1 MRRQDVNNMPE
12 SSRGADADTAVRERQ
27 QREPGG
33 PPSQNVV
40 SAISQ
45 FADDNLTL
53 VRNISTGLAIAGVLV
68 IARSI
73 RLITKFQAASEI
85 PARFIERNVSL
96 RGKVHSITEKGLEV
110 EHVPIY
116 LPVLSPLLSKH
127 KVVSTSFLLV
137 RLAGV
142 ELTPE
147 GRVWLQNNLA
157 PAQTVWLKLIS
168 RQDDT
173 LQCLVSQSRVR
184 HPETPTKER
193 NYQSSSD
200 HLKR

>member
-1 MRRQDVNNMPE
+1 MPE

-73 RLITKFQAASEI
+73 RLKFFVI
-85 PARFIERNVSL
+85 IC
-96 RGKVHSITEKGLEV
+96 GLP
-110 EHVPIY
+110 HII
-116 LPVLSPLLSKH
+116 
-127 KVVSTSFLLV
+127 
-137 RLAGV
+137 
-142 ELTPE
+142 
-147 GRVWLQNNLA
+147 
-157 PAQTVWLKLIS
+157 LIN
-168 RQDDT
+168 
-173 LQCLVSQSRVR
+173 
-184 HPETPTKER
+184 HI
-193 NYQSSSD
+193 
-200 HLKR
+200 